1 MMSMLK
7 RFHKAGWAGI
17 VLLALAGCSR
27 HPAWDLPLKDA
38 GGFRSPSERD
48 DFACRQIFNPRTEA
62 YALCQQ
68 DFAAQRTKRAVR
80 TSSLPSAPPQLHCG
94 GHGSFRSLSHGCD
107 EQSDYANGEITDCN
121 PLGNADAAAKRGDYA
136 KALRLW
142 RQLAEQGNVEA
153 QFSLGATYEEGKGVP
168 QDFQEAVKWYQ
179 LAAAKG
185 YSPALNNLG
194 VIYEDGKGV
203 RQDFKEA
210 VKWYQLA
217 AAKGYGPALH
227 NLRSMYE
234 KGKGIPQDFKAAVKW
249 YRLAAQQGNAGATK
263 NLSAMYQKGLYGSE
277 CAQQSDRRDC
287 LTYGIDYV
295 LRTRSANATP
305 SLGFF
310 ATPTFRVSHQERV
323 IGSG

>member
-17 VLLALAGCSR
+17 VLLALAGCSP

-38 GGFRSPSERD
+38 GGVRSPSERD

-68 DFAAQRTKRAVR
+68 DFAAQRAKRAVR
-80 TSSLPSAPPQLHCG
+80 TASLPSAPPQVHRG
-94 GHGSFRSLSHGCD
+94 GHGPLRSLSHGCD
-107 EQSDYANGEITDCN
+107 EQSDYANGETTDCN

-136 KALRLW
+136 TALRLW

-168 QDFQEAVKWYQ
+168 QDFKEALKWYQ
-179 LAAAKG
+179 LATAKG
-185 YSPALNNLG
+185 YGPALNNLG

-203 RQDFKEA
+203 PQDFKEA

-217 AAKGYGPALH
+217 A
-227 NLRSMYE
+227 
-234 KGKGIPQDFKAAVKW
+234 
-249 YRLAAQQGNAGATK
+249 QQGNAGAIK
-263 NLSAMYQKGLYGSE
+263 SLSAMYQKGLYGSE

-295 LRTRSANATP
+295 LRTRSANATTRRP
-305 SLGFF
+305 VSPDITGSTD
-310 ATPTFRVSHQERV
+310 TPTMAEGAVNRRGKSD
-323 IGSG
+323 